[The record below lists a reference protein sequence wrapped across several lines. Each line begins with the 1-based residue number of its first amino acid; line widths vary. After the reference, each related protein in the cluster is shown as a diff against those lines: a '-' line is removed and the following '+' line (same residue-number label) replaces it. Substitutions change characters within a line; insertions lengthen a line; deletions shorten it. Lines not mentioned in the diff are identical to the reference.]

1 MRGPTERRR
10 DAGRAESAPSV
21 TRRTPSVMRRDPG
34 REELPAPAWQ
44 PQRITQAFTFP
55 ERRETIRR
63 YATTTSHHT
72 SSFSG
77 DHLRNPARAT
87 VPRLGPVGPRCSGDG
102 ARPCPALCTLHPH
115 LHHHASGECQGHPQK
130 SSEPWAPDPGACVYT
145 SSDSRPRMEEPSLIL
160 PRSLVTSRHSQAL
173 ARHQEQRHASQGLS
187 SLAGEPRDHGPC
199 LRWALSA
206 VPQLDPWAPVFR
218 GHPHGPERRICTTH
232 SQAAF
237 VE

>member
-21 TRRTPSVMRRDPG
+21 TRRDPG

-55 ERRETIRR
+55 ERRETIGR
-63 YATTTSHHT
+63 YATTTSHDT

-102 ARPCPALCTLHPH
+102 ARPSAHSTHTCIID
-115 LHHHASGECQGHPQK
+115 ASGECQGHPQK
-130 SSEPWAPDPGACVYT
+130 SSEPRAPGPGACVYT

-187 SLAGEPRDHGPC
+187 SLAGEPQDHGPC